1 MAYTTNKTGDLGDG
15 LFIIGFITVMLETT
29 AYSALGV
36 YAFDPKRTK
45 CHSAHLQIKR
55 CKNTSPD
62 VDFNPS
68 LEQS

>member
-55 CKNTSPD
+55 CKKHQPGCGFQP
-62 VDFNPS
+62 VP
-68 LEQS
+68 